1 MPARLSRRSL
11 QAAMVY
17 FPLVVGVV
25 FTALGAMYSL
35 EVSQVHQ
42 AVTLPYYGVLPFASR
57 DFEADELTFEV
68 TSISLEEGYVDCM
81 LEGQVAVQGEGE
93 IMFGLQVPHRVESA
107 FFKVIGLD
115 DEKSQEIYYTGD
127 AVIEWMPEEDASV
140 MYYEFKPESK
150 HPMFTVMVSFRW
162 FGAVSRIGYTSY
174 ELAVPFSNSDSEAAL
189 AVRPDAC
196 WLGGEPLV
204 SLRVDLP
211 VDCRVVESIPQPVGE
226 SIYWREWAPGH
237 RSLILESN
245 VRFGM
250 PQGYPLL
257 QSFRVVFELP
267 GLRERYDRLVFDSG
281 LFLGV
286 GVQFLLAG
294 IYDAV
299 KMREKV

>member
-1 MPARLSRRSL
+1 
-11 QAAMVY
+11 MVY

-57 DFEADELTFEV
+57 EFEADEMTFDV
-68 TSISLEEGYVDCM
+68 TSISLDSGYVDCGLNM
-81 LEGQVAVQGEGE
+81 EVYVQGEGE
-93 IMFGLQVPHRVESA
+93 VMFGVQVPHRVEGA
-107 FFKVIGLD
+107 FFKVMGLD
-115 DEKSQEIYYTGD
+115 DDKSREIYYTGD
-127 AVIEWMPEEDASV
+127 AVIEWMPEEDVSV

-150 HPMFTVMVSFRW
+150 YPVFMVMVSFRW
-162 FGAVSRIGYTSY
+162 FGAVSRTGYTSY
-174 ELAVPFSNSDSEAAL
+174 ELATPFSNSDSEAAL
-189 AVRPDAC
+189 AVRPDAH

-211 VDCRVVESIPQPVGE
+211 IDFRVVESIPQPVGE
-226 SIYWREWAPGH
+226 SIYWRESAAGH
-237 RSLILESN
+237 RSLILEGS

-257 QSFRVVFELP
+257 QSFRVVFEVP

-299 KMREKV
+299 KMREKE